1 VQWLH
6 PNHVIGEVINIYT
19 MRKTSPE
26 AFVMLD
32 EHLKITK
39 ANEAFVETFPVLP
52 GREVHVGEH
61 LPSLVASPLKEMLE
75 SNLQTVL
82 KGEQL
87 NIEHVR
93 HTEKGDTIL
102 SITHFPIKE
111 GNKVTGIL
119 ITSRDITENKQ
130 IEKNQEALLKRYHL
144 ATNAIKLGIYELDV
158 ISGEAHWDTN
168 LYQIF
173 ELEPDTPV
181 NIELWQSFIHPSCRK
196 EVFDKLNNSIKNKES
211 EIELDQR
218 IITAKGNHKYILS
231 KMLFLP
237 DESGNITRVIGA
249 NWDVTEKEKAKE
261 ELLYSERKMRALLHS
276 TREGFYLYD
285 TDLKLILIN
294 EQGEKF
300 AKMRSGKVPVIGQH
314 VTEFTR
320 PDEIESVIGI
330 LKKVLSGHTH
340 DIERNVQA
348 DGSSIWLHLTYNP
361 VMEDGRVMGVCLV
374 VRDVTEL
381 VRSREEMIA
390 ARQRAEQ
397 SEQLQEQFLANMSHE
412 IRTPLNGIVGMSN
425 LLLNTPL
432 NEEQQEFLKTILH
445 SSDTLLFLINDILDL
460 SKIKAGK
467 FKIEKIPMNIFQ
479 VVEEASAPFRAKA
492 QEKGI
497 RFSVM
502 MDPFIPKTLSG
513 DPHRLMQV
521 LNNLLSNAIKF
532 TQEGIVKLEVEVVD
546 RDDDTAWLD
555 IAVSDTG
562 IGIDD
567 EKLQFVFESFA
578 QEGSDT
584 ARRFGG
590 TGLGL
595 AITKRLAELQG
606 GTISVN
612 SIKGKGSRFIVRI
625 PYDIIKDAKSETQTA
640 VAPIKENLD
649 FRGKRVMV
657 VEDNQINQQVFS
669 HLLKDYGIQVTLAGN
684 GKQAIEILEAGAT
697 YDLILLDLRM
707 PEMDGFQTLAY
718 LRQKLKLQT
727 PIIVL
732 TASVLRD
739 ERQRCLDLGATDY
752 LSKPIPRPILQQRLS
767 QLFSNSTTSPAANAP
782 QADTNTP
789 LREQGREVDMK
800 TLLSLTDKKVIHDVY
815 NNYIQVVPAALEEM
829 KKNTEQQ
836 NWDLVSEQAHKL
848 KSSLNVINIKAL
860 TALLNEVE
868 EKVNGGQ
875 TPQDI
880 LPALEKGIKI
890 YQEALP
896 EITQKVT
903 AALG

>member
-1 VQWLH
+1 
-6 PNHVIGEVINIYT
+6 
-19 MRKTSPE
+19 MRKTSTE
-26 AFVMLD
+26 AYVMLD
-32 EHLKITK
+32 AQFNIVR
-39 ANEAFVETFPVLP
+39 ANQTFVDTFPVLP
-52 GREVHVGEH
+52 GRDVRIGEY
-61 LPSLVASPLKEMLE
+61 LPGLVDNHLKEMLE

-87 NIEHVR
+87 EIEQIR
-93 HTEKGDTIL
+93 HTDTGDITL
-102 SITHFPIKE
+102 CVTHFPIIE
-111 GNKVTGIL
+111 GDKVTGIL
-119 ITSRDITENKQ
+119 VTVRDITKNKLA
-130 IEKNQEALLKRYHL
+130 EKNQEALLKRYNL
-144 ATNAIKLGIYELDV
+144 ATSAIKLGIYDLDV
-158 ISGEAHWDTN
+158 VANVGHWDHN

-173 ELEPDTPV
+173 ELDPETPV
-181 NIELWQSFIHPSCRK
+181 NMELWQSFIHPACK
-196 EVFDKLNNSIKNKES
+196 EAVIEKVQNSIKNKDS
-211 EIELDQR
+211 ELELDLR
-218 IITAKGNHKYILS
+218 IITAKGNQKYLLN

-237 DESGNITRVIGA
+237 DEKGEITRIIGA

-261 ELLYSERKMRALLHS
+261 ELLNSERKMRALLQS

-285 TDLKLILIN
+285 PDLNLILIN

-300 AKMRSGKVPVIGQH
+300 AEMRSGKVPRIGQH

-330 LKKVLSGHTH
+330 LKKVLAGNAH
-340 DIERNVQA
+340 DIERHVQA
-348 DGSSIWLHLTYNP
+348 NGRSIWLHLTYNP
-361 VMEDGRVMGVCLV
+361 VREDDRIIGVCLV
-374 VRDVTEL
+374 ARDVTDL
-381 VRSREEMIA
+381 VHTREEMTA
-390 ARQRAEQ
+390 ARTRAEQ

-532 TQEGIVKLEVEVVD
+532 TNEGTVKLEVEVVD
-546 RDDDTAWLD
+546 KDDDTAWLD

-606 GTISVN
+606 GTISVH
-612 SIKGKGSRFIVRI
+612 STKGQGSRFIVRV
-625 PYDIIKDAKSETQTA
+625 PYDIMKDTKSEVQTI
-640 VAPIKENLD
+640 VAPKKENLD

-669 HLLKDYGIQVTLAGN
+669 HLLKDYGIQVTIAGN
-684 GKQAIEILEAGAT
+684 GKQAIEILEAGAS

-718 LRQKLKLQT
+718 MRQKLKLET

-767 QLFSNSTTSPAANAP
+767 QLFSTPSSVDAASSTPALAPSSQAVNEP
-782 QADTNTP
+782 QAEVNTSV
-789 LREQGREVDMK
+789 REQGREIDMK
-800 TLLSLTDKKVIHDVY
+800 TLLSLTDKKVINDVY

-829 KKNTEQQ
+829 KKNTLQQ

-848 KSSLNVINIKAL
+848 KSSLNVINIKSL
-860 TALLNEVE
+860 TALINEVE
-868 EKVNGGQ
+868 EKVNKHQ
-875 TPQDI
+875 KPQDI
-880 LPALEKGIKI
+880 LPALENGIKI

-896 EITQKVT
+896 EITRKVT
-903 AALG
+903 AALA